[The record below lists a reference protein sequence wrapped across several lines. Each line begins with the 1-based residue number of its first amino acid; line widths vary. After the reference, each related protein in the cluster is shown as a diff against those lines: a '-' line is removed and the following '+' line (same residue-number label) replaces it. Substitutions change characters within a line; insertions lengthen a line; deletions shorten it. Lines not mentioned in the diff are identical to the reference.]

1 MKMYKEFIPSPIN
14 YIQTTTTIVLILT
27 GLYLA
32 ITVLL
37 NKNYL
42 SIGLQKISPNNFHII
57 IKVICVIIGLAAI
70 YQLVLTPSHTFLTF
84 LDRTVLPPSIL
95 LLSEQKDTNVE
106 IKIDAPGA
114 IKVVYWAAKEDDGKV
129 IMDPQDAYG
138 DYENVGISAVK
149 KDRAILKLKCP
160 TTYKVMKGRK
170 QLPKHVH
177 FRLIYANGVL
187 SEVRTL
193 KLDTQCPDKI
203 SKNIEKIEVTDNDDN
218 NHKKHNNN
226 YDNDDNDNDD
236 NDNDNDDNDNDD
248 EDQYEE
254 DN

>member
-57 IKVICVIIGLAAI
+57 IKVICVIIGLAAV
-70 YQLVLTPSHTFLTF
+70 YQLILTPSHTFLTF

-138 DYENVGISAVK
+138 DFENVGISAVK

-160 TTYKVMKGRK
+160 TSYKVMKGRK

-193 KLDTQCPDKI
+193 KLDSQCPDKI
-203 SKNIEKIEVTDNDDN
+203 TKNKINTKKQDDTHTDNNDDDEN
-218 NHKKHNNN
+218 DEENN
-226 YDNDDNDNDD
+226 YNENNYNNDNDED
-236 NDNDNDDNDNDD
+236 LYD
-248 EDQYEE
+248 ED
-254 DN
+254 N